1 VRYGNGQVALS
12 ADQLAWMPAY
22 YLLTVAVELSVL
34 WFALSKRHPARVKL
48 FAGFWLTACTYPVL
62 WLVLPPFFDTR
73 WLYLL
78 VGETVVPV
86 AECGLFWAAFVRRLP
101 PDRRATT
108 RDLTAIVVANL
119 ASFAFGLLLEVV
131 LSLEAIRRLG

>member
-1 VRYGNGQVALS
+1 MQYGNGQLALT

-22 YLLTVAVELSVL
+22 YLLTVAVELPIL
-34 WFALSKRHPARVKL
+34 WFTLSKRHPARVKV
-48 FAGFWLTACTYPVL
+48 FAGFWLTACTYPLL

-86 AECGLFWAAFVRRLP
+86 VECGLFWVAFIRGRYP
-101 PDRRATT
+101 PDRRAST
-108 RDLTAIVVANL
+108 RDLLAILVANL
-119 ASFAFGLLLEVV
+119 SSFGFGLLLEVW
-131 LSLEAIRRLG
+131 L